1 MEKRKSARF
10 DVSQDM
16 KGKLLNV
23 VSFVAN
29 NISVEGINLVSN
41 FQPVI
46 GSVYKIYLAH
56 SRDGRQQDFEIEIN
70 RAEVAAFDSAKYAS
84 LSPGLLFSIGARFRN
99 LSDKQKEF
107 LTSFMKKNPAGP
119 EEGYISKDK
128 VKPGS

>member
-10 DVSQDM
+10 DVSREM

-29 NISVEGINLVSN
+29 NISSEGINLVSN

-46 GSVYKIYLAH
+46 GSTYKIYLIG
-56 SRDGRQQDFEIEIN
+56 RDNRQQDFEIEIN
-70 RAEVAAFDSAKYAS
+70 RAEVASFDGARYAA

-99 LSDKQKEF
+99 NSEKQNAF
-107 LTSFMKKNPAGP
+107 LASFMKANKAGGD
-119 EEGYISKDK
+119 EGFISRDG
-128 VKPGS
+128 VKPGR